1 MAEFHYEPNKK
12 NYIMAWEDACGVCHL
27 GSQKLIPIVSVADY
41 SMVRMLSAQLL
52 RGTDCMN
59 TSRPHLRDLSF
70 RSVME
75 TRKNVVS
82 YD

>member
-1 MAEFHYEPNKK
+1 MWCVSLRIP
-12 NYIMAWEDACGVCHL
+12 
-27 GSQKLIPIVSVADY
+27 KLIPIVSVADY

-75 TRKNVVS
+75 SRKNVVS